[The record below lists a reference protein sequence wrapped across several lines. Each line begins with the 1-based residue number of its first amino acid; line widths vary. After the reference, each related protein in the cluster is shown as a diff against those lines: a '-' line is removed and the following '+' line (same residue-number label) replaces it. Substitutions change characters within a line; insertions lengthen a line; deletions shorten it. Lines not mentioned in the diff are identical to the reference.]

1 MSITIS
7 IKKQGKEEEVVIPVE
22 WKDMTIKY
30 FGQLAT
36 IIQSHHTE
44 AEKALDDSQKEEKN
58 ELLMD
63 GSEILTQKTELNDMQ
78 LLSMNQDIFAYIT
91 GLTREEVKFVENE
104 KIAQVLGAMNIVSE
118 EYKYK
123 GDRSFV
129 FEGEEYFFPSEFFKR
144 ETFGDYIESTQLD
157 MYIKDMKNG
166 RFDVLPEQMAILCR
180 KKDEVY
186 HEAEIPDKAKKFS
199 EITMDIAW
207 EFAFFLTNQSV
218 KLQKLFPTSFQ
229 INQEEQEL

>member
-7 IKKQGKEEEVVIPVE
+7 INKQGKEQEVKIPVD

-36 IIQSHHTE
+36 IISKHHNDAKEGKNEE
-44 AEKALDDSQKEEKN
+44 ASEEYDPFSSQKI
-58 ELLMD
+58 ELD
-63 GSEILTQKTELNDMQ
+63 DMQ
-78 LLSMNQDIFAYIT
+78 LLSMNQDIFAYVT
-91 GLTREEVKFVENE
+91 GLPREVVKLVENH
-104 KIAQVLGAMNIVSE
+104 KIAKVLEVMGMLSE

-123 GDRSFV
+123 GVRSFV

-157 MYIKDMKNG
+157 MYIKDMQNG

-186 HEAEIPDKAKKFS
+186 HEDAIPEKAKKFS
-199 EITMDIAW
+199 NITMDIAW
-207 EFAFFLTNQSV
+207 EFAFFLTNQSE
-218 KLQKLFPTSFQ
+218 KLQRLFPTSFPL
-229 INQEEQEL
+229 NKDEQEA

>member
-7 IKKQGKEEEVVIPVE
+7 INKQGKEQDVEIPVD

-36 IIQSHHTE
+36 IISKHHND
-44 AEKALDDSQKEEKN
+44 AQEEKN
-58 ELLMD
+58 EEASQEYD
-63 GSEILTQKTELNDMQ
+63 PFSGQKIELDDMQ
-78 LLSMNQDIFAYIT
+78 LLSMNQDIFAYVT
-91 GLTREEVKFVENE
+91 GLPREEVKLVENH
-104 KIAQVLGAMNIVSE
+104 KIAKVLEVMGMLSE

-123 GDRSFV
+123 GVRSFV
-129 FEGEEYFFPSEFFKR
+129 IEGEEYFFPSEFFKR

-157 MYIKDMKNG
+157 MYIKDMQNG

-186 HEAEIPDKAKKFS
+186 HEDDIPEKAKKFS
-199 EITMDIAW
+199 NITMDIAW
-207 EFAFFLTNQSV
+207 EFAFFLTNQSE
-218 KLQKLFPTSFQ
+218 KLQKLFPTSFHL
-229 INQEEQEL
+229 NKDEQEA